1 MFRINGNLVE
11 ILHYKI
17 TYTQKNMEK
26 DEKVVEYAHSEE
38 EANEIALLTGGKV
51 ELLPSESDA
60 WMDGIKVENVPDTY
74 AEALKIKAEFNSIQE
89 YLTFNK
95 LNELSQKCN
104 SAISSGCQVQL
115 SDGSIESFT
124 YGIVDQSNVSEMFNA
139 VLLGATEYPYHANND
154 DCRMYSA
161 QDIVTIYATLSAFK
175 TGQTTYHNQL
185 KRYTKAL
192 TTQEEIQAVTYGQ
205 DLTGEYLESY
215 NTLMAQAKVQLD
227 NILAKVAQTE
237 ALSS

>member
-1 MFRINGNLVE
+1 MYLNPETLSNQSHWVPGLIELTPEQEQTYLQYNGFVTVTEN
-11 ILHYKI
+11 
-17 TYTQKNMEK
+17 
-26 DEKVVEYAHSEE
+26 AEE
-38 EANEIALLTGGKV
+38 ENRYTIAADTERWESWKALQPDPV
-51 ELLPSESDA
+51 ETA
-60 WMDGIKVENVPDTY
+60 R
-74 AEALKIKAEFNSIQE
+74 EAKIE
-89 YLTFNK
+89 
-95 LNELSQKCN
+95 ELSIACN
-104 SAISSGCQVQL
+104 TVINAGTQVQL
-115 SDGSIESFT
+115 SDGITEPFT
-124 YGIVDQSNVSEMFNA
+124 YGLVDQSNVSEMFNA
-139 VLLGATEYPYHANND
+139 VLLGATEYPYHANDN

-161 QDIVTIYATLSAFK
+161 QDIVAIYATLSAFK

-192 TTQEEIQAVTYGQ
+192 TTQEEIQAVIYGQ